1 MKSKKKGIIV
11 SAVAALL
18 LLASVTGLVCY
29 YRAAVPD
36 RFYVEE
42 SEQSAGSFS
51 IASREMLTVDADF
64 DGEKTALA
72 QGAASGSER
81 KATIK
86 LWGILPLKTVSL
98 KPVEIKEVQVSG
110 SLFGIKLYTEGVL
123 IVDIDKV
130 TTKDGRV
137 SPGKDAGLKVGD
149 CILSAAGKAIC
160 TNDELREIIASSGG
174 KKIALKARRGEQVLS
189 LTLCPAKATSGVW
202 RGGIWVRD
210 STAGIGT
217 LTCFDPQSGI
227 FAGLGHGIYDVDTGT
242 LMQVA
247 NGEICKAALTGV
259 EKGKDGAPGQLEG
272 VFTDGE
278 PHGELLCNTEV
289 GVYGVLDTGESRSVQ
304 GLQMPIALRQEVQTG
319 KAYLY
324 CSLDGESAEQYEV
337 WIERVDLTEGKKTK
351 NLVIRV
357 TDQRLLEKTG
367 GIVQGMS
374 GTPILQNGKLVGAVT
389 HVFVNDAV
397 KGYGIFAE
405 NMLEQMNLLR
415 AEQ

>member
-1 MKSKKKGIIV
+1 MGRKKKGTLISV
-11 SAVAALL
+11 AAALL
-18 LLASVTGLVCY
+18 VLASVTGLICY
-29 YRAAVPD
+29 YRAAIPD
-36 RFYVEE
+36 RLYVEE
-42 SEQSAGSFS
+42 SRQGSTSFS
-51 IASREMLTVDADF
+51 IASREMLTVDASL

-72 QGAASGSER
+72 QGAAAFGEQ
-81 KATIK
+81 KATVK
-86 LWGILPLKTVSL
+86 LFGILPLKTVSL

-123 IVDIDKV
+123 IVDMDKV
-130 TTKDGRV
+130 TTNQGRV

-149 CILSAAGKAIC
+149 CILSAAGKAVC
-160 TNDELREIIASSGG
+160 TNDELREIISASGG
-174 KKIALKARRGEQVLS
+174 KEIALKVRRGEKI
-189 LTLCPAKATSGVW
+189 LTLTLRPAKATSGAW

-217 LTCFDPQSGI
+217 LTCFDKESGI

-247 NGEICKAALTGV
+247 DGEICKAALTGV
-259 EKGKDGAPGQLEG
+259 EKGKDGTPGQLEG
-272 VFTDGE
+272 IFTDGE
-278 PHGELLCNTEV
+278 PHGQLLCNTEV
-289 GVYGVLDTGESRSVQ
+289 GVYGVLDAEESRSAQ

-324 CSLDGESAEQYEV
+324 CSLDGENAEQYEV

-357 TDQRLLEKTG
+357 TDERLLEKTG

-405 NMLEQMNLLR
+405 NMLEQMNTLP
-415 AEQ
+415 EK